1 VWHTNL
7 TYFKVGLKKFYT
19 YLVVDNFSKK
29 VISHL
34 VSDALNAK
42 NRLKTIKEAY
52 TKNTDHWKRTVL
64 LLVDGGSENN
74 NILVDTY
81 PPTRN

>member
-7 TYFKVGLKKFYT
+7 TYFKVGLKKFYI

-42 NRLKTIKEAY
+42 IRLKTIKEAY
-52 TKNTDHWKRTVL
+52 NQEY
-64 LLVDGGSENN
+64 GSLEEDRAL
-74 NILVDTY
+74 IGRWWL
-81 PPTRN
+81 RKQQ